1 MPRIWNGPNLN
12 ICPDYAS
19 DVFANIHMQ
28 LVNENTTKAQAMQL
42 LCNIWEA
49 NNNTIKVDN
58 NREQQEHYWWLDED
72 E

>member
-1 MPRIWNGPNLN
+1 
-12 ICPDYAS
+12 
-19 DVFANIHMQ
+19 MQ

-58 NREQQEHYWWLDED
+58 NREQQEHY
-72 E
+72 